1 MLVDD
6 DSRSMTRMLDHD
18 SLHDLDGLASDDSGA
33 GGNGAAGSC
42 LPDNATSGPASMSLG
57 T

>member
-6 DSRSMTRMLDHD
+6 DSRSMTRMLD